1 MTDAAPRFVP
11 ADRIRN
17 LPPYVFA
24 RVFAL
29 RDEAL
34 ARGQR
39 VFDMGVGNPDG
50 RPPEHVVAALVDA
63 VRDPRANVH
72 RYSTFNGSPA
82 LRRSIA
88 GWYARRF
95 GVTLD
100 PDTQTLPLIGSK
112 EGLANLM
119 RTCLNVG
126 DTIIIPSPCY
136 PAYFGAARLCEARI
150 WEMELR
156 EDRGYQP
163 DFATIPAAVA
173 AAARMM
179 LLNYPNNP
187 TGGVCGL
194 PLLEEALAFCDR
206 HDILLVSDIAYSEL
220 SLDPA
225 CVPPSV
231 LQLPGG
237 PGRAVEFQSLSKSH
251 NMAGWR
257 VGFAAG
263 SAEVIAALGKTKSNV
278 DFSLFGGIQS
288 AACAALDGPQEIC
301 AANAALYRRRRD
313 LVLDTWHALGWRLP
327 APRATMYVWGKIP
340 RACGTD
346 DLAFVVDLLRKTGV
360 LLSPGSGFGAY
371 GAGCVR
377 ASLGIDEAELTLAMA
392 ACRTADIDWR
402 S

>member
-1 MTDAAPRFVP
+1 MSDAVSRFVP

-34 ARGQR
+34 ARGQT
-39 VFDMGVGNPDG
+39 VYDMGVGNPDG
-50 RPPEHVVAALVDA
+50 RPPEHVVTALVDA

-88 GWYARRF
+88 AWYGRRF

-150 WEMELR
+150 WELELR
-156 EDRGYQP
+156 ADRGYQP
-163 DFATIPAAVA
+163 DFAAIPAEVA
-173 AAARMM
+173 AAARML

-187 TGGVCGL
+187 TGGTCDRS
-194 PLLEEALAFCDR
+194 LLAEALAFCDR

-220 SLDPA
+220 SLEPTHVPA
-225 CVPPSV
+225 SV

-237 PGRAVEFQSLSKSH
+237 PERAVEFQSLSKSH

-263 SAEVIAALGKTKSNV
+263 SPEVIAALGKAKSNV

-288 AACAALDGPQEIC
+288 AACAALDGPQDIC

-313 LVLDTWHALGWRLP
+313 LVLGTWHALGWRLP
-327 APRATMYVWGKIP
+327 TPAATMYVWGRIP
-340 RACGTD
+340 RAYGTD
-346 DLAFVVDLLRKTGV
+346 DRAFVVDLLRKTGV
-360 LLSPGSGFGAY
+360 LLAPGSGFGVH

-377 ASLGIDEAELTLAMA
+377 ASLGLDDAQLAPAMA
-392 ACRTADIDWR
+392 ACRAADLDWR